1 MPELKCE
8 QEWGDR
14 SALQSC
20 ACKYACELAIAAAVP
35 ARASQGLHMCARVCP
50 AYRVKGEGGAHL
62 SCSQQLVDRRQ
73 PCSQREPPVR
83 ARYRGWRRLFFAF
96 PAGILD
102 FHPLSS
108 SDAHPGSVLSDRK
121 PFRDTIGRVAAKRE
135 PARRLQPLVRMPNVK
150 SGEND
155 RNFLTLLQ
163 YL

>member
-1 MPELKCE
+1 MRAAP
-8 QEWGDR
+8 
-14 SALQSC
+14 
-20 ACKYACELAIAAAVP
+20 CKVVHVSMRGSKEFGRGAGMCTRGLAHV
-35 ARASQGLHMCARVCP
+35 RAGWPCV
-50 AYRVKGEGGAHL
+50 VKGEGLAHL
-62 SCSQQLVDRRQ
+62 CCSQQLVDRRQ

-83 ARYRGWRRLFFAF
+83 PRYRGWKGCFLLPWQAL
-96 PAGILD
+96 LD

-155 RNFLTLLQ
+155 RHFLTLLQ

>member
-1 MPELKCE
+1 M
-8 QEWGDR
+8 
-14 SALQSC
+14 SAAPCKVVHVSMRVSYSNRGRGAGTCITGLAHVRAGVSC
-20 ACKYACELAIAAAVP
+20 L
-35 ARASQGLHMCARVCP
+35 
-50 AYRVKGEGGAHL
+50 VKGEWVAHL

>member
-1 MPELKCE
+1 MNA
-8 QEWGDR
+8 
-14 SALQSC
+14 ALCNGVHVSMRGSKEFGRGAGMC
-20 ACKYACELAIAAAVP
+20 TRGLAHV
-35 ARASQGLHMCARVCP
+35 RAGWPCV
-50 AYRVKGEGGAHL
+50 VKGEGLAHL
-62 SCSQQLVDRRQ
+62 CCSQQLVDRRQ

-83 ARYRGWRRLFFAF
+83 PRYRGWRRLFFAF